1 MSNQNLLKLTNDYI
15 FKRTFGYTGDEKIT
29 RVFLR
34 DILQTDI
41 TEITL
46 DNATITEKE
55 LIDDKV
61 GIMDIKAVLNG
72 TIQCDIEM
80 QVVNQDDIEKRIIFY
95 WGKMYTQSIKKGDGY
110 GTLPKTISV
119 LIADFELDNLKDIKK
134 YITKWNIR
142 EEEYKS
148 IILTD
153 TLEIYIIELP
163 KFIKYTQD
171 KKLDNMN
178 LWVNFIRNPEV
189 IVMTDEND
197 NKSIKETKTAV
208 NEAQEK
214 LRKLSQD
221 KHERELA
228 DLREKYI
235 RDQYSIEKYGYK
247 KGREDGMQEGK
258 RQKAI
263 EVAKKML
270 SEKVDIKIIEK
281 VTELTKEELEQL
293 KNEI

>member
-15 FKRTFGYTGDEKIT
+15 FKRTFGYTGDEEITKI
-29 RVFLR
+29 FLR
-34 DILQTDI
+34 DILKTNI

-61 GIMDIKAVLNG
+61 GIMDIKAVLDG

-110 GTLPKTISV
+110 GTLTKTISV
-119 LIADFELDNLKDIKK
+119 LIADFELYNLKNIKK
-134 YITKWNIR
+134 YMTKWNIR

-148 IILTD
+148 VILTD
-153 TLEIYIIELP
+153 ALEFYIIELP
-163 KFIKYTQD
+163 KFVKYAQNN
-171 KKLDNMN
+171 KSDNLN

-189 IVMTDEND
+189 IVMINEND
-197 NKSIKETKTAV
+197 NKSIKETKIAI

-214 LRKLSQD
+214 LKKLSED
-221 KHERELA
+221 EHERALA

-247 KGREDGMQEGK
+247 KGKEE
-258 RQKAI
+258 KAI
-263 EVAKKML
+263 QIAKKML
-270 SEKVDIKIIEK
+270 EAGADIEFVINCTGLSKEVIENIIK
-281 VTELTKEELEQL
+281 DNKRQ
-293 KNEI
+293 